1 MVIIGPPLLCI
12 KEKLLDTYICEV
24 GNVRIAISVDNNLG
38 INSPVAYR
46 FARAPFF
53 AIVDVENGQ
62 IKNIQIIQNSN
73 AMARG
78 GAGPAVAQWLA
89 SMGVNAV
96 IASRIGPNAAMA
108 LSSLGIQMRSSAPGT
123 PVRQALIMH
132 GFVGG

>member
-1 MVIIGPPLLCI
+1 M
-12 KEKLLDTYICEV
+12 
-24 GNVRIAISVDNNLG
+24 RIAISVDNNLG
-38 INSPVAYR
+38 ENSPVAYR

-62 IKNIQIIQNSN
+62 IKNIQIIQNPN
-73 AMARG
+73 VMARG

-89 SMGVNAV
+89 SMGVNVV

-108 LSSLGIQMRSSAPGT
+108 LSSMGIQMRSSTPGT

-132 GFVGG
+132 GFIGG